1 MVREPGDG
9 QRVRTDR
16 DHDSRGRERPH
27 RRRDAGRD
35 DVGSG
40 GPAGGR
46 FVDRRPRSA
55 ATRLPAGRR
64 RRGLRAGPSLARG
77 YARDAGSTAGRF
89 VASPFGGGRMYR
101 TGDLARW
108 RANGTLDIVGRV
120 DHQIQLRGIRV
131 EPGEVDALLVT
142 HRGVRAATTVAIDER
157 LVTFACGDGLRP
169 DRLRE
174 WLAERL
180 PAHAVPSRVVL
191 LDSLPL
197 TASGKVDRAVLVDR
211 APTPDGAHGR
221 SVHGVVE
228 ELVADEM
235 QRILGIEVNA
245 STDFFDHGGNSLSA
259 PVSPRGSPRSPDAAC
274 PFVTSSPV
282 GPPRVWLPSSRA
294 RPSARH
300 SLRPMTAL
308 HRSPRRSDDC
318 GCSTSS
324 ILRALPT
331 TCRSSSSS
339 WASCRRRR
347 CGTVWVTSSG
357 GTHRCERC

>member
-1 MVREPGDG
+1 MPVARRWSENRAMVNAYGPTETTILAAVSGRIDDAMLAGATSVPVGRPVDG
-9 QRVRTDR
+9 SSIVVLD
-16 DHDSRGRERPH
+16 
-27 RRRDAGRD
+27 
-35 DVGSG
+35 
-40 GPAGGR
+40 
-46 FVDRRPRSA
+46 PR
-55 ATRLPAGRR
+55 
-64 RRGLRAGPSLARG
+64 LRACPPGVVGEVYVLGPSLAAGTPATPDRP
-77 YARDAGSTAGRF
+77 RDASWPRPSVAAGCTAPATWP
-89 VASPFGGGRMYR
+89 VAREWDPRH
-101 TGDLARW
+101 
-108 RANGTLDIVGRV
+108 VGRV

-259 PVSPRGSPRSPDAAC
+259 TRLAARVSAVTGRSVSVRDVFTRRTAGGSGCRVVAGAAERPALFAADDRSAPLAPAQRRFVVAAQARSFEHCLPRAVR
-274 PFVTSSPV
+274 
-282 GPPRVWLPSSRA
+282 RRA
-294 RPSARH
+294 RGRAVGGG
-300 SLRPMTAL
+300 AAG
-308 HRSPRRSDDC
+308 RS
-318 GCSTSS
+318 G
-324 ILRALPT
+324 
-331 TCRSSSSS
+331 
-339 WASCRRRR
+339 
-347 CGTVWVTSSG
+347 
-357 GTHRCERC
+357 